1 MCIFRWYKSKPVT
14 TIHFSQFVLAHGSEE
29 KKVLKFPKKSFNM
42 LKKNKKRRKY
52 SIIWI
57 WMQQETLNPS
67 SFGSSVNE
75 FKLAGYCVIKVSY
88 RYAVICLTKS
98 TVRFSKPKWEKRLF
112 LYKQFKRE
120 FLKILILLSSSS
132 VLV

>member
-1 MCIFRWYKSKPVT
+1 MIQVQTSNHHPFQPVCASTWFRRKKSFEIP
-14 TIHFSQFVLAHGSEE
+14 Q
-29 KKVLKFPKKSFNM
+29 KKSFNT

-112 LYKQFKRE
+112 LYKKFKRE
-120 FLKILILLSSSS
+120 FLKILNLLSTSS